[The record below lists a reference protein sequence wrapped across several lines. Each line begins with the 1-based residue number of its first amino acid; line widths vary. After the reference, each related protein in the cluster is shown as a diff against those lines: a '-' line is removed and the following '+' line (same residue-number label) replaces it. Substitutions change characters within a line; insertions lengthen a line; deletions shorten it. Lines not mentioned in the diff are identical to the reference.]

1 MSRVHESFRGFVPFQ
16 RNIKLPSVLFCVWEQ
31 CGHCHS
37 TAPAM
42 KKVQAILKNEM
53 PVYVVDA
60 EKNNKIIEAL
70 KVNGF
75 PEIIVVDKNRRV
87 HKFNG
92 PREAPKII
100 QFIRQYK

>member
-1 MSRVHESFRGFVPFQ
+1 MAS
-16 RNIKLPSVLFCVWEQ
+16 
-31 CGHCHS
+31 
-37 TAPAM
+37 PAM
-42 KKVQAILKNEM
+42 KKVQTALKNEM

-60 EKNNKIIEAL
+60 EKNNKICEAL

-92 PREAPKII
+92 AREANKIV

>member
-1 MSRVHESFRGFVPFQ
+1 MSREHESFKGFTPF
-16 RNIKLPSVLFCVWEQ
+16 RRDIKLPSVLFCKWDN

-37 TAPAM
+37 TAPEM
-42 KKVQAILKNEM
+42 KKVQSALKNAM

-60 EKNNKIIEAL
+60 EKNSKVIDAL

-75 PEIIVVDKNRRV
+75 PEIIVVDKNRKV

-92 PREAPKII
+92 NREASKIM

>member
-1 MSRVHESFRGFVPFQ
+1 
-16 RNIKLPSVLFCVWEQ
+16 
-31 CGHCHS
+31 
-37 TAPAM
+37 M
-42 KKVQAILKNEM
+42 KKVQAVLKNEL
-53 PVYVVDA
+53 PVYIVDA

-92 PREAPKII
+92 PREAPKIV
-100 QFIRQYK
+100 QFIRQYKWSYSPIISYRRTVLFIFKNITYF

>member
-1 MSRVHESFRGFVPFQ
+1 
-16 RNIKLPSVLFCVWEQ
+16 
-31 CGHCHS
+31 
-37 TAPAM
+37 M
-42 KKVQAILKNEM
+42 KKVQAVLKNEM

-92 PREAPKII
+92 PREAPKIV